1 MNQVEKINK
10 LLDMGQE
17 MGATTEEWHV
27 ALLSS
32 IAESLAVIADEI
44 TDEDLDAKVKEDM
57 CDNYC
62 KYPIMNMEESD
73 LEAVCETC
81 PLNNMYGRKK
91 Q

>member
-1 MNQVEKINK
+1 MKLTNAVCAITEPLESVGLFARDILEDEFKKI
-10 LLDMGQE
+10 
-17 MGATTEEWHV
+17 
-27 ALLSS
+27 
-32 IAESLAVIADEI
+32 
-44 TDEDLDAKVKEDM
+44 DEDLDAKVKEDM

-73 LEAVCETC
+73 LEVVCETC